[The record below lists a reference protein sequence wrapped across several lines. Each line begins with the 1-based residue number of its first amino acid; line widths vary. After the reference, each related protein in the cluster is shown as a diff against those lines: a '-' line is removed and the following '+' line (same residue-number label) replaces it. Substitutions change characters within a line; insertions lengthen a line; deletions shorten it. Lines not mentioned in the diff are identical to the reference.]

1 MLAGLPHAHLAAW
14 SLCAG
19 LLCAALSTAAVRA
32 DAGLGEWRLERRE
45 HGITVSRRDQ
55 AGEELAAFRGEG
67 RVKAHVLQVLAVIL
81 DVREVERWAYGIT
94 DAHSV
99 GHVDDRTELVYLY
112 SDTPWPVRDRDM
124 VVRRS
129 VHIIKPGSEFGIS
142 LRCEPNASNVRKGV
156 IRVRACNS
164 SFRIRKVDAEHTEIV
179 YEMSLDPEGALPN
192 WASAW
197 VARTAPVRTLLAIES
212 RAARNQGRYA
222 AFVQRW
228 STAM

>member
-1 MLAGLPHAHLAAW
+1 VIATLAGLPCVALLAV
-14 SLCAG
+14 G
-19 LLCAALSTAAVRA
+19 LLGGMSYAAEAQAER
-32 DAGLGEWRLERRE
+32 GLGEWRLERRE
-45 HGITVSRRDQ
+45 RGITVSRREQ
-55 AGEELAAFRGEG
+55 AGEELEAFRGQG
-67 RVKAHVLQVLAVIL
+67 QVKAHVLQVLAVIL
-81 DVREVERWAYGIT
+81 DVREVERWAYGVT

-99 GHVDDRTELVYLY
+99 RHVDDRTELVYLY

-129 VHIIKPGSEFGIS
+129 VHIIKAGSEFGVT
-142 LRCEPNASNVRKGV
+142 LRCEPDASNLRTGV

-164 SFRIRKVDAEHTEIV
+164 SFRIRKVDAETTEIT
-179 YEMSLDPEGALPN
+179 YEMSLDPEGVLPS
-192 WASAW
+192 WASTW
-197 VARTAPVRTLLAIES
+197 VARTAPVKTLLAIEA

>member
-1 MLAGLPHAHLAAW
+1 LGALAVCLALLAGAGPWCANAW
-14 SLCAG
+14 AE
-19 LLCAALSTAAVRA
+19 
-32 DAGLGEWRLERRE
+32 AGLGEWKLERRE
-45 HGITVSRRDQ
+45 HGITVSRRQ
-55 AGEELAAFRGEG
+55 RAGDMLAAFRGEG

-99 GHVDDRTELVYLY
+99 RHIDDRTELVYLY

-129 VHIIKPGSEFGIS
+129 VHIVTPGTEFGVC
-142 LRCEPNASNVRKGV
+142 LRCEPSASQPRTGV
-156 IRVRACNS
+156 IRVRACDS
-164 SFRIRKVDAEHTEIV
+164 SFRIRKVDAETTEV
-179 YEMSLDPEGALPN
+179 TYEMSLDPEGALPT
-192 WASAW
+192 WASSW